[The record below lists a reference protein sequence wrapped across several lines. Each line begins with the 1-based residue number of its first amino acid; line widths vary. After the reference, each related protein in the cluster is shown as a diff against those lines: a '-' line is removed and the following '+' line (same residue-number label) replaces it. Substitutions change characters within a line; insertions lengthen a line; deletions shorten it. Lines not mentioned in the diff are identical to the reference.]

1 MQIWGGGW
9 GGGKEHLHLF
19 FPLQGT
25 TDERVVQL
33 MRLLNKLLEAH
44 PPCRSKG
51 LAWHTPLVVPV
62 WPQVCVNRMWFV

>member
-1 MQIWGGGW
+1 MST
-9 GGGKEHLHLF
+9 LF
-19 FPLQGT
+19 HTCPPHQGT

-62 WPQVCVNRMWFV
+62 WPQV